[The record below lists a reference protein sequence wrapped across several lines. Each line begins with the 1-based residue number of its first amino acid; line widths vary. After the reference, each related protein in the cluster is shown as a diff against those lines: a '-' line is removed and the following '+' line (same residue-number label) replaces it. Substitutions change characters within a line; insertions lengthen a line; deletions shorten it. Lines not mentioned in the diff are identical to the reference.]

1 MRNLLYLFL
10 LTISVANAEVDNEI
24 DKTAFNDSPIISS
37 LLGKLAPNFTLID
50 SGGESISLHDF
61 KGKHVILE
69 WFNPDCRRVQQHYQ
83 NKSVQKILKKY
94 SGKEIIWLGI
104 NSSYY
109 MNQEDNKR
117 WRDVNSLSYR
127 LLGDFTGEIAKLYQA
142 KTTPQIYI
150 INPIGILI
158 YQGAFDDN
166 PEGDKAESINYIEM
180 ALDESLA
187 NKPISKPKIEPYGCL
202 VKYKFEG

>member
-1 MRNLLYLFL
+1 MRILYLFL
-10 LTISVANAEVDNEI
+10 LTISVVNAEIDN
-24 DKTAFNDSPIISS
+24 TAFNNSPIIPN

-50 SGGESISLHDF
+50 SGGESISLRDF
-61 KGKHVILE
+61 KGKHVVLE

-83 NKSVQKILKKY
+83 NNSMQKLLKKY
-94 SGKEIIWLGI
+94 SGKEVIWLAI

-127 LLGDFTGEIAKLYQA
+127 LLGDFTGKVGKLYQA
-142 KTTPQIYI
+142 RTTPQVYI

-166 PEGDKAESINYIEM
+166 PEGDKSEPINYVEM

-187 NKPISKPKIEPYGCL
+187 GKPISKPEVEPYGCS
-202 VKYKFEG
+202 VKYNIEG